1 MEFPRVCDNS
11 RGNLYQLDAYDDDED
26 NDGDVQPLPS
36 PSSPL
41 YDAFALGALSSST
54 RAGGDIDSDADVGNG
69 NGEGDASLP
78 SQPPPPP
85 PPPPPPSLQALQ
97 ALQHVDSDLDEAS
110 FDEQQQ
116 QQQRRP
122 PPIFKVKDLVSYE
135 GREGYAS
142 SRGFYSGVGGATLRA
157 HEEAG
162 GDLGSGG
169 GYGDRRGYLD
179 HGVDFLNLSFLREN
193 LCGELTRRY

>member
-1 MEFPRVCDNS
+1 MATAIDAAEDEKGDGNGIISGNEGGSDSGGVPESVRIDS

-54 RAGGDIDSDADVGNG
+54 RAGGDSDSDADVGNG
-69 NGEGDASLP
+69 NGEGDAPLP
-78 SQPPPPP
+78 SQP

-116 QQQRRP
+116 QQQQ
-122 PPIFKVKDLVSYE
+122 
-135 GREGYAS
+135 
-142 SRGFYSGVGGATLRA
+142 
-157 HEEAG
+157 
-162 GDLGSGG
+162 
-169 GYGDRRGYLD
+169 
-179 HGVDFLNLSFLREN
+179 LSE
-193 LCGELTRRY
+193 